1 MTFTATLCQPSTELG
16 FEDKLQLIKA
26 EAARLLQPGIP
37 ITDRLP
43 RLRATTRDLGVSL
56 RDPEL
61 LRYLKDARR
70 EATGLPELI
79 TAADTLD
86 LSTPEWIWEGVLMA
100 GSLNLLLALPK
111 VGKTTML
118 MALVGALHRQEGS
131 FLGLPLAER
140 CPPVLIIGT
149 DQPERDWGRCLLDSG
164 LVRRDEKGN
173 ARLCDPPIIG
183 LAHARCPWH
192 LDEEGIQRIA
202 QKADEHPGLLI
213 VLDSLHACTRILGL
227 NENSAELA
235 NPVIDLMEAVGPYD
249 ATVVV
254 IHHAGKGKAGNS
266 ASEFSRGSTA
276 LPAAASQIITLK
288 ALKPEAGSGSS
299 RRLILEAEGRAARP
313 VELVI
318 ERQSDGSWISSGD
331 YATVVAAQKRQEL
344 QDTLSPRAK
353 DILSR
358 LRELVSHGAD
368 WVSATDLA
376 EDLVIGDEPGRRVLR
391 RDLEKLVKAD
401 LIEADPDSCAPGK
414 AKLYRPVQPP
424 GDKTKAVKTTLP
436 SAATEGETQLFAP
449 TESVVPLTD
458 QA

>member
-1 MTFTATLCQPSTELG
+1 MTITTPLHQPSTDLG
-16 FEDKLQLIKA
+16 FETKLQLIKS
-26 EAARLLQPGIP
+26 EAVRLLQPGIP

-43 RLRATTRDLGVSL
+43 RLRATTRELGLSL
-56 RDPEL
+56 RDSEL

-70 EATGLPELI
+70 EATGVPELI
-79 TAADTLD
+79 TSADTLD

-111 VGKTTML
+111 VGKTTLL
-118 MALVGALHRQEGS
+118 MALVGALHRKETS

-149 DQPERDWGRCLLDSG
+149 DQPERDWGRNLLDSR
-164 LVRRDEKGN
+164 LIWRDDKGN

-183 LAHARCPWH
+183 LAHAGCPWH

-202 QKADEHPGLLI
+202 QEADKHPGLLI
-213 VLDSLHACTRILGL
+213 VLDSLHACTRVLGL

-254 IHHAGKGKAGNS
+254 IHHAGKGKAGTS

-288 ALKPEAGSGSS
+288 ALQPEAGSGGS
-299 RRLILEAEGRAARP
+299 RRLLLEAEGRAARP

-318 ERQSDGSWISSGD
+318 ERQPDGSWISSGD
-331 YATVVAAQKRQEL
+331 YTTVVAAQKRQEL
-344 QDTLSPRAK
+344 QDALPQRAK
-353 DILSR
+353 DLQNSI
-358 LRELVSHGAD
+358 RELAD
-368 WVSATDLA
+368 HSAEWVSAADLA
-376 EDLVIGDEPGRRVLR
+376 EHLAIHDEPGKRVLR
-391 RDLEKLVKAD
+391 RDLERLVKCG
-401 LIEADPDSCAPGK
+401 LLEADPESCAPGK
-414 AKLYRPVQPP
+414 AKLYRPVQNPEDETAAVDTNPP
-424 GDKTKAVKTTLP
+424 PAAVTAEEQLP
-436 SAATEGETQLFAP
+436 TP
-449 TESVVPLTD
+449 TENVVPLTV
-458 QA
+458 QV